1 MQCQRH
7 PQERIS
13 ATGILLSHSFQKTIL
28 FLLVSWLS
36 LASFS
41 QPANNV
47 SSKTLALF
55 NAIRSGSSEQ
65 LQQQLANG
73 ASANDTLN
81 SYSALMAATLNGS
94 VDQMKIL
101 IDHGANVNY
110 QSGDTTTALWLA
122 VPDWDKTKLLLEHG
136 ADPNHTIRH
145 YGVMVKLASIPGTIN
160 MFHLLIDHG
169 ADLKKMAPDNFLV
182 YNAAASGDT
191 AMLGFLLRSGLP
203 VNDTI
208 FNGDYPINA
217 ATEFNTFATVK
228 MLIDHGANVNVAPVI
243 SYQLEPLKGF
253 TPLMWAAWG
262 HEKQSFLYLLD
273 HGADPNAKSKTGT
286 TALMLLVRGATDDP
300 EMTKA
305 ILDHG
310 ARPLDKTPDGKDA
323 LYYAMQKG
331 NDSPSVQ
338 ILKSYSNK

>member
-1 MQCQRH
+1 MQRQNQLRK
-7 PQERIS
+7 RIS
-13 ATGILLSHSFQKTIL
+13 FPGNSPSRYFQKTI
-28 FLLVSWLS
+28 FLVFAGFFS
-36 LASFS
+36 LICFS
-41 QPANNV
+41 QPKQNV
-47 SSKTLALF
+47 SAKTLALF
-55 NAIRSGSSEQ
+55 NAIRSGSTEQ

-73 ASANDTLN
+73 ADPNDTLN
-81 SYSALMAATLNGS
+81 SYSALMAAALNGS

-110 QSGDTTTALWLA
+110 QAIDTTTALWLA
-122 VPDWDKTKLLLEHG
+122 VPDWDKTKLLLDHH
-136 ADPNHTIRH
+136 ADPNHTIRD
-145 YGVMVKLASIPGTIN
+145 YGVMVKLAAMPGMIN
-160 MFHLLIDHG
+160 MVHLLMDHG

-191 AMLGFLLRSGLP
+191 TMLGFFLRNSLP

-217 ATEFNTFATVK
+217 ATEFNTFGTLK

-243 SYQLEPLKGF
+243 FYQLEPLKGF

-262 HEKQSFLYLLD
+262 HEKQSFLYLLN
-273 HGADPNAKSKTGT
+273 HGADPNARSKTGT
-286 TALMLLVRGATDDP
+286 TALMLLAQSVTDDP

-310 ARPLDKTPDGKDA
+310 AHPSDKTPDGKDA
-323 LYYAMQKG
+323 LYYASQKG

-338 ILKSYSNK
+338 ILKSYTKK